1 MDTLKTLI
9 IFDIDGT
16 LVYSESRDSQCFG
29 QAYRETFGKP
39 FPTLD
44 WTNFS
49 SVTDTSIFGEAYRSQ
64 FQKEVDSELFDQF
77 FERYLELLKQK
88 RELNADHSL
97 PIPGVRELIEVI
109 KESQHMEYAIATGGW
124 ERAAK
129 LKLEHIGLEIDQ
141 IPLVGAD
148 GRETREEI
156 LTLAK
161 LQSIQNW
168 GTFDQIVYVGDAI
181 WDVQTTRNLKMNFVG
196 VRWRSDFEVLT
207 ESGAHTVVS
216 NYLNQEEFFLAIQ
229 NACAPISSSEKREKV
244 KEKLKEDLGNWN
256 S

>member
-1 MDTLKTLI
+1 MAKSKTLI

-16 LVYSESRDSQCFG
+16 MVYSESRDSLCFG

-44 WTNFS
+44 WTHFS

-64 FQKEVDSELFDQF
+64 FQKEVAPELFDQF
-77 FERYLELLKQK
+77 FERYLELLRLK
-88 RELNADHSL
+88 RQEDTDHSL
-97 PIPGVRELIEVI
+97 PIPGILELIKFIEAD
-109 KESQHMEYAIATGGW
+109 KHTEYAIATGGW
-124 ERAAK
+124 ESAAK
-129 LKLEHIGLEIDQ
+129 LKLRHIGLEIDH

-156 LTLAK
+156 LTLAESRAIK
-161 LQSIQNW
+161 NW
-168 GTFDQIVYVGDAI
+168 GTFDRIVYVGDAI
-181 WDVQTTRNLKMNFVG
+181 WDVQTTRNLKMNFIG

-207 ESGAHTVVS
+207 ASGAQTVIS
-216 NYLNQEEFFLAIQ
+216 NYLDQESFFLAVQ
-229 NACAPISSSEKREKV
+229 NACAPISSSEEAEKV